1 MKLAPSN
8 KTGFTIIE
16 VALFLALSGFLMMGL
31 IIGANI
37 SISRQRYNDS
47 VNSFAEF
54 VRGTYADAL
63 NVSNDKNPNVANDQA
78 GRTTTA
84 VYGKL
89 ISIGEDNGDTVYI
102 YDLVGNAV
110 NSSAVKSSRI
120 INMMFETN
128 SGSATIGANIFSN
141 DCSATAATC
150 TSSFYRETSYTIPWS
165 GTLSRGMDAG
175 TSEGGNGSR
184 FKGAILIVRSPV
196 TGNIRTYTFD
206 YNKTATKQAISNAN
220 IDTNFH
226 SQTSNSQ
233 ARINFKTYLETLA
246 NTAVDNGGENG
257 LLVCVDSV
265 DNIDSNRR
273 GVKIAARATNS
284 SGVMLTEMNKENAD
298 CEGRTT
304 F

>member
-1 MKLAPSN
+1 MKRTPST

-16 VALFLALSGFLMMGL
+16 IALFLALSGFLMVGL
-31 IIGANI
+31 IMGANV

-63 NVSNDKNPNVANDQA
+63 NVSNDKDPNVATDQA

-89 ISIGEDNGDTVYI
+89 ISIGEDDKDTVYV

-128 SGSATIGANIFSN
+128 NGSATIGANIFSN
-141 DCSATAATC
+141 DCSVNPVGC
-150 TSSFYRETSYTIPWS
+150 TNTFYRDTSYEIPWS

-175 TSEGGNGSR
+175 ASNNGSR
-184 FKGAILIVRSPV
+184 FKGAILIIRSPV

-206 YNKTATKQAISNAN
+206 YNKNATKQAISNAH

-226 SQTSNSQ
+226 SQTSNPQ
-233 ARINFKTYLETLA
+233 ARTNFKTYLETLA
-246 NTAVDNGGENG
+246 DTSIDNGGENS
-257 LLVCVDSV
+257 LLVCVDSD
-265 DNIDSNRR
+265 DNTDGNRR
-273 GVKIAARATNS
+273 GVRIAARATNS
-284 SGVMLTEMNKENAD
+284 SGVMLTEMNAENAD